1 MDERDDHS
9 RGGRLLWVTATG
21 LVVSFIGI
29 GYSAVYAPEMRQRM
43 ADAIGSA
50 AQAGTAPASSESTN
64 DISVSV
70 SVPPDIAFM
79 SGAGRVE
86 AVETS
91 GIAIHDRRRGPA
103 VPVPASAPTGSI
115 ETTSVPAAATR
126 SGPIPVT
133 ASAPVALADAQG
145 RDRKL
150 PDTSISIVLLP
161 PGTPPPE
168 ATAPGPTTL
177 TSDAHDDQVDGRET
191 GSARGS
197 SAAASSSGSGQNS
210 SSASGSGN
218 TAASGNGSG
227 ANSGTGSGQSSSGT
241 NGSQSTG
248 SQGGSTQGGVA
259 GAAGDTVGAAADAAK
274 GAVGGALG
282 AVDHAAGGVLGGG
295 GGGGVLGKK

>member
-1 MDERDDHS
+1 MDELDDHS

-50 AQAGTAPASSESTN
+50 AHAGTAPASLESTN

-70 SVPPDIAFM
+70 SVPPDIAFT

-103 VPVPASAPTGSI
+103 VPVPASAPTGGI
-115 ETTSVPAAATR
+115 ETTSVRAAATR

-133 ASAPVALADAQG
+133 ISAPVALADAQG

-150 PDTSISIVLLP
+150 PDTSIVLL
-161 PGTPPPE
+161 PPE
-168 ATAPGPTTL
+168 ATASGPTTL
-177 TSDAHDDQVDGRET
+177 TSNAQDDQVDGRET

-210 SSASGSGN
+210 SRASGSGN

-241 NGSQSTG
+241 DGSQSTG

-295 GGGGVLGKK
+295 GGVLGKK